1 MADITHNFGSS
12 FQAIRPSLGP
22 TITFL
27 GSTDIELVVNGDFV
41 DFGADARDSKNK
53 SNRGGY
59 TVDTTGL
66 DMNTPGTY
74 TIKYVAYDLV
84 GRKTEVTRN
93 VVVKLGD
100 AQVSSSSLRTLG
112 DLNQDGTTDVFAL
125 MHPSTSGLNA
135 KPVYDYQGSGVLAN
149 SDLAGIT
156 IDNTLLDLNPSPPAE
171 QLFIKVKQEGE
182 SHTLNLINSTSSA
195 LMLSSDIGLLIKD
208 FTGGKSTVNFT
219 TQTSGYSGEVVT
231 LTAEAITIN
240 IAHGSSSHTLI
251 DQLKTAYV
259 AQGAEPTWGFSLVDF
274 IAEDTGGG
282 DGGEV
287 EIQPTTIDNIVGS
300 GSESYQNVFG
310 DTVLN
315 DGTTTAFNESYSDAI
330 TSKPALTFAPIVDT
344 STIATWESNSNISSG
359 AFPLESATNNS
370 GYEIN
375 RVNLA
380 KYSDDQVN
388 GEGYD
393 YASDTEPVTTYFKN
407 DYSSPLVFLEN
418 DAQTGVAL
426 VFKRVSQLSIKIGS
440 DDPVAPDRIYT
451 PADLESVEDTLSS
464 NSDMTDGQ
472 LLFVSTGSVYV
483 RNSSQNGDGTTS
495 FYSGWDDP
503 AYASAVVE
511 ISGRYPDR
519 FRWSIGQFADSAI
532 KSSVELEEY
541 GEVIHLKIDY
551 SAEVTIKQIVQ
562 GVVDSYNTQ
571 TGDKTWDFS
580 LVRVTDTGYASV

>member
-1 MADITHNFGSS
+1 
-12 FQAIRPSLGP
+12 
-22 TITFL
+22 
-27 GSTDIELVVNGDFV
+27 
-41 DFGADARDSKNK
+41 
-53 SNRGGY
+53 
-59 TVDTTGL
+59 
-66 DMNTPGTY
+66 
-74 TIKYVAYDLV
+74 
-84 GRKTEVTRN
+84 
-93 VVVKLGD
+93 
-100 AQVSSSSLRTLG
+100 
-112 DLNQDGTTDVFAL
+112 
-125 MHPSTSGLNA
+125 
-135 KPVYDYQGSGVLAN
+135 
-149 SDLAGIT
+149 
-156 IDNTLLDLNPSPPAE
+156 
-171 QLFIKVKQEGE
+171 
-182 SHTLNLINSTSSA
+182 
-195 LMLSSDIGLLIKD
+195 
-208 FTGGKSTVNFT
+208 
-219 TQTSGYSGEVVT
+219 
-231 LTAEAITIN
+231 
-240 IAHGSSSHTLI
+240 
-251 DQLKTAYV
+251 
-259 AQGAEPTWGFSLVDF
+259 
-274 IAEDTGGG
+274 
-282 DGGEV
+282 
-287 EIQPTTIDNIVGS
+287 
-300 GSESYQNVFG
+300 VFG